1 MITNESSVQGQ
12 SCAEYGPQDV
22 VGGHGPVWS
31 NSLPW
36 SDGVVSQQPL
46 VWSNDANS
54 RPRLRG
60 RRYGGEPSPTESRA
74 PSPEPR
80 ARVPTEPR
88 APSPEPRVPSEPR
101 APSPDYDVP
110 MSFCEHCEGQRFDR
124 ARVLRTLRQLH
135 KELRA
140 TDRCAGEAV
149 SAALHAIRTMDIPH
163 LEIVDEADEVVH

>member
-1 MITNESSVQGQ
+1 MRIAVPALSDQLPTQ
-12 SCAEYGPQDV
+12 SA
-22 VGGHGPVWS
+22 
-31 NSLPW
+31 
-36 SDGVVSQQPL
+36 
-46 VWSNDANS
+46 
-54 RPRLRG
+54 
-60 RRYGGEPSPTESRA
+60 
-74 PSPEPR
+74 
-80 ARVPTEPR
+80 EPR
-88 APSPEPRVPSEPR
+88 APSPRLR
-101 APSPDYDVP
+101 ATRYAGQADYDVP